1 MPAPRASPVILAR
14 SVKKQAIA
22 IFATVYSFRI
32 NHPLDLSSKRII
44 SHLILYVNTFS
55 YDFCF
60 DSIISDHKEQFLS
73 RASLLS
79 SSRSRV
85 RSSVRLQ
92 KRIYFT
98 NFFGKTVLIDGL
110 SSLYLNRLLISVFP
124 RHIFVFTNFFGKIDF
139 GIFRRSFCLLVA
151 NILSIN
157 LFSLICPVKLF
168 LPRLLLPI
176 FLVKL
181 LYGRI
186 KFQNES

>member
-110 SSLYLNRLLISVFP
+110 SSPYLNRLIISVFP
-124 RHIFVFTNFFGKIDF
+124 RHVFVFTNFFGKIDF
-139 GIFRRSFCLLVA
+139 GIFRRSFSCIMS
-151 NILSIN
+151 ILSAN
-157 LFSLICPVKLF
+157 LFI
-168 LPRLLLPI
+168 PI
-176 FLVKL
+176 FPV
-181 LYGRI
+181 
-186 KFQNES
+186 

>member
-1 MPAPRASPVILAR
+1 MPALRASPVILAR

-32 NHPLDLSSKRII
+32 NHPLDLSSKWII

-60 DSIISDHKEQFLS
+60 DSIISDHKKQFLS

-110 SSLYLNRLLISVFP
+110 SSPYLNRLIISVFP

-139 GIFRRSFCLLVA
+139 GIFRRSFCLFVA
-151 NILSIN
+151 NIFSIN

>member
-1 MPAPRASPVILAR
+1 MIAVRIELMPAPRASPVILAR

-85 RSSVRLQ
+85 ISSVRLQ

-110 SSLYLNRLLISVFP
+110 PSQYLNRFIISVFP
-124 RHIFVFTNFFGKIDF
+124 RHVFVFTNFFGKTDF
-139 GIFRRSFCLLVA
+139 GIFRRFFVCSLRISF
-151 NILSIN
+151 
-157 LFSLICPVKLF
+157 
-168 LPRLLLPI
+168 R
-176 FLVKL
+176 
-181 LYGRI
+181 
-186 KFQNES
+186 

>member
-22 IFATVYSFRI
+22 IFTTVYSFRI

-44 SHLILYVNTFS
+44 SHSILYVNTFS

-110 SSLYLNRLLISVFP
+110 SSQYLNRLIISVSP

-151 NILSIN
+151 NIFSIN

>member
-1 MPAPRASPVILAR
+1 MIAVRIELMPALRASPVILAR

-60 DSIISDHKEQFLS
+60 DSIISNHKEQFLS

-110 SSLYLNRLLISVFP
+110 SSPYLNRLIISV
-124 RHIFVFTNFFGKIDF
+124 RQTCLSRYSLYDLYVVDVCLYQFFW
-139 GIFRRSFCLLVA
+139 
-151 NILSIN
+151 
-157 LFSLICPVKLF
+157 
-168 LPRLLLPI
+168 
-176 FLVKL
+176 
-181 LYGRI
+181 
-186 KFQNES
+186 